1 MQVEFFTKIREGL
14 SPSRL
19 DSYGGDG
26 AEEVIVLSRYL
37 LNSALSEALYPLL
50 QSLEICLRNEID
62 RVVSNEYG
70 GDWITAPAT
79 FLNRK
84 EIRQINRAKINLRKN
99 KLPLS
104 RDNLIAELSFGFWT
118 TLLDVRYERALW
130 QKLLGKSFRQMLK
143 SERTRK
149 KLSARFNRIR
159 KLRNRIFHHG
169 RIVHW
174 KNLPQQHLEIIE
186 SIGWI
191 SPELRDMAEALDTFH
206 EIYKDGLNPWI
217 DKIRSHWPSSRR
229 GTSRPR
235 SR

>member
-1 MQVEFFTKIREGL
+1 MQVEFYGKIRDGL

-19 DSYGGDG
+19 DSYGEDG
-26 AEEVIVLSRYL
+26 AEEVIVLARYL

-62 RVVSNEYG
+62 RVVSDEYG
-70 GDWITAPAT
+70 ADWIMDPPP

-84 EIRQINRAKINLRKN
+84 EIRQINRAKINLRKS
-99 KLPLS
+99 KTPLS
-104 RDNLIAELSFGFWT
+104 RDTLIAEMSFGFWT

-130 QKLLGKSFRQMLK
+130 QKLLGKLFRQMPK

-149 KLSARFNRIR
+149 KLSGRFNRIR

-169 RIVHW
+169 RIIHW

-191 SPELRDMAEALDTFH
+191 NPELREMAEALDTFQKTY
-206 EIYKDGLNPWI
+206 EEGLDPWI
-217 DKIRSHWPSSRR
+217 EKIRSHWPA
-229 GTSRPR
+229 GDGGKK
-235 SR
+235 